1 MLIQITAFLQVARL
15 HFLLGSSIFYLA
27 GALMARYENGMMDGQ
42 RLVFGLATMWLLQL
56 SAHFLNE
63 YYDQDGDHSN
73 RHRTLFSGGSG
84 VLADGRLEPTVVLW
98 AGVGALSLATV
109 LMATLTHRF
118 PTFGTTTVGL
128 FSLAA
133 LGAVGYSTP
142 PLAFVKRGLG
152 EMDVTLIVGLL
163 VPIFGYSAQTG
174 RASLTF
180 ALACLPV
187 AALILASVIS
197 VVFPDFE
204 ADRTTSKRTL
214 VVILG
219 PERAAR
225 LYAGLLAIG
234 YVASW
239 LKLTLGVPFVVLI
252 AEAATLPVAMLSL
265 IEIRRGGYKLP
276 LRYALNTFLGLGVVG
291 AIGLAEI
298 TGLFLAG
305 IGG

>member
-1 MLIQITAFLQVARL
+1 
-15 HFLLGSSIFYLA
+15 
-27 GALMARYENGMMDGQ
+27 
-42 RLVFGLATMWLLQL
+42 MWLLQL

-63 YYDQDGDHSN
+63 YYDRDGDQSN

-84 VLADGRLEPTVVLW
+84 VFAERRLAPTVALW
-98 AGVGALSLATV
+98 AAAGALILAVV
-109 LMATLTHRF
+109 LLVFLTRGL
-118 PTFGTTTVGL
+118 PTFDVTTAGL
-128 FSLAA
+128 FALAA
-133 LGAVGYSTP
+133 IGAVGYSAP
-142 PLAFVKRGLG
+142 PLALVERGLG
-152 EMDVTLIVGLL
+152 EIDVTLIVGLL
-163 VPIFGYSAQTG
+163 VPLFGYSAQTG
-174 RASLTF
+174 RASPTF

-187 AALILASVIS
+187 AALILASAIS
-197 VVFPDFE
+197 VAFPDFE

-225 LYAGLLAIG
+225 LYSGLLAIG

-252 AEAATLPVAMLSL
+252 AEAATLPVAVLSL

-276 LRYALNTFLGLGVVG
+276 VRYALNTFLGLGVVG

-305 IGG
+305 IGD